1 MYALLRGLQG
11 SMPHLP
17 VVAAQAA
24 DGTRVSHPG
33 YQE

>member
-1 MYALLRGLQG
+1 MYVLLRGLQG

-17 VVAAQAA
+17 VAARDAA

-33 YQE
+33 YEE